1 MKLRLL
7 RVLAIIG
14 LVILPMPIAAF
25 ADPVESEIEAPG
37 PNGPLKGLMLS
48 PDAAGAPVVL
58 IIPGSGPTN
67 RDGNSLHGLHT
78 DTYKLLADGLAAR
91 GISSVRID
99 KRGMFSSHAAIPN
112 ANDVT
117 IADYASDVH
126 TWAKTIGEKTGAKCI
141 WVLGHSEGGLVAMV
155 AAKDDPPDICGLLLV
170 AAPGRKFGDILKE
183 QMRSNPANAPILE
196 EALRDVDTLE
206 AGKRVELPIE
216 HTRPEIFSIFQP
228 AVQGF
233 LIDLMSYEPPKLFA
247 SYKGPALIL
256 QGERDIQVGVDDAKL
271 LKAADANAKLMLL
284 PDVNHVLKTVDS
296 DDRVANLKTY
306 FDPKLPLA
314 PGVVET
320 IADFVISAKSP

>member
-1 MKLRLL
+1 MKPTLL
-7 RVLAIIG
+7 RVLAIHS
-14 LVILPMPIAAF
+14 LMILAMPVAAL

-67 RDGNSLHGLHT
+67 RDGNNPYGLQT
-78 DTYKLLADGLAAR
+78 DTYKLLAKGLAAH
-91 GISSVRID
+91 GIASVRID

-126 TWAKTIGEKTGAKCI
+126 AWAKAIDEKTGAKCI

-155 AAKDDPPDICGLLLV
+155 AAKDNPPDICGLLLV

-183 QMRSNPANAPILE
+183 QMRSNPANAPILD
-196 EALRDVDTLE
+196 EALRDIDTLA
-206 AGKRVELPIE
+206 AGKRVELSIE
-216 HTRPEIFSIFQP
+216 HTRTEIFSIFQP

-233 LIDLMSYEPPKLFA
+233 LIDLMSYDPPKVLAF
-247 SYKGPALIL
+247 YKGPVLIL
-256 QGERDIQVGVDDAKL
+256 QGERDIQISVDDAKRL
-271 LKAADANAKLMLL
+271 AAADANAKLVLL
-284 PDVNHVLKTVDS
+284 ADVNHVLKAVDS
-296 DDRVANLKTY
+296 DDRMANLKTY

-314 PGVVET
+314 PDVVET
-320 IADFVISAKSP
+320 IADFITAAKSP